1 MRSATGGELT
11 VLAAATRRITHRVK
25 VKNGSGTFIDL
36 SSWVASVSLDRDI
49 DQPVDGLT
57 IAFRRDS
64 GTTLS
69 LSPLRTDSTLNRLD
83 DGTTYS
89 PQLDVNREITYEV
102 ATTAIGATV
111 VAGDYKLLFVG
122 SIDNVAFEQ
131 SPVVCT
137 CRDQGGLLVDR
148 WVEAV
153 APYGSGAG
161 VALETVMQDVLDD
174 TLTSGFVTLNVPGLP
189 GFPAFSVSPAYAQ
202 QVQSLMEAMSALAQL
217 PGGDAR
223 YMHDA
228 GTNTFKFTLHDPPRS
243 KTTPDHTFGPSDY
256 IEVTRLELDRT
267 NIRNVIT
274 ITYPDTA
281 AGGHLSVTVF
291 DAASITK
298 YGRRFLPI
306 QEPTGS
312 PINTNARATAMANDI
327 LWDLKDPKAEF
338 EIDMPFF
345 WPTDLWDLYRF
356 TNNSVHFNTN
366 QDWAV
371 VSITHRLSRN
381 QHRTKLE
388 VRGLPAGAYHAWRG
402 RGDPY
407 NPRPGEVGPEAH
419 IEEMGGG
426 TTPGVENIRYYG
438 TGGTQPYTYRRRI
451 DVETVSIGTWS
462 APAALPDTE
471 WVVADPTFP
480 TRIFLEVTDATGLI
494 GNADPFFLMVPVT
507 TSQRTGATRAAAAL
521 DGSNLLATGIA
532 AAVTIDADQV
542 TDGTTQ
548 RAVPF
553 TLLSSA
559 GDANVRKLIGT
570 SSTPSLGSVR
580 SFWDGT
586 NTIVGSD
593 TSGKVSLS
601 TGAGTGTSGVDG
613 NTQFIVTFAVAYAA
627 EPFVLINSRGFGG
640 GVSSVGHWVVSAV
653 TTTNFTVVLEGVTTP
668 AVGAP
673 GYAVTIRYGVI
684 G

>member
-1 MRSATGGELT
+1 MRTATAPELA
-11 VLAAATRRITHRVK
+11 VLAATTRVITTRVK

-36 SSWVASVSLDRDI
+36 SSWLDSVNLDRDI

-69 LSPLRTDSTLNRLD
+69 LSPLRQDSTLNRLD

-102 ATTAIGATV
+102 ATTAIGAAI

-122 SIDNVAFEQ
+122 SIDNVSFEQ

-148 WVEAV
+148 WVESV

-223 YMHDA
+223 YLHDA

-256 IEVTRLELDRT
+256 ITVTRLELDRT
-267 NIRNVIT
+267 NIKNVIT
-274 ITYPDTA
+274 ISYPDSTTN
-281 AGGHLSVTVF
+281 GHLSVTVS
-291 DAASITK
+291 DATSITK
-298 YGRRFLPI
+298 YGRRFMFI

-345 WPTDLWDLYRF
+345 WPSDLWDLYRF
-356 TNNSVHFNTN
+356 TDNSVHFNTN

-371 VSITHRLSRN
+371 VSMTHRLSRN

-407 NPRPGEVGPEAH
+407 NPRPGEVGPEAR
-419 IEEMGGG
+419 IEEMGGS
-426 TTPGVENIRYYG
+426 TNPGVENIRYSA
-438 TGGTQPYTYRRRI
+438 TGGTQPYTYRRRL
-451 DVETVSIGTWS
+451 DVDTISTGTWS

-471 WVVADPTFP
+471 WIATDPYHP
-480 TRIFLEVTDATGLI
+480 TRVYLEVTDATGLI
-494 GNADPFFLMVPVT
+494 GNADPFFLMGDLPAVDKT
-507 TSQRTGATRAAAAL
+507 TGE
-521 DGSNLLATGIA
+521 
-532 AAVTIDADQV
+532 IDADQV
-542 TDGTTQ
+542 VDGTTQ

-553 TLLSSA
+553 TLLTSN

-570 SSTPSLGSVR
+570 SSTPSLGSIR